1 MITIQL
7 NGEPKEIPENL
18 TLTTLLERL
27 QLPADRVAVERNLE
41 VVPRERWSV
50 TRVEPGDRLE
60 VVHLVGGGAVK
71 WSATAPDGTCP

>member
-18 TLTTLLERL
+18 TLTALLERL
-27 QLPADRVAVERNLE
+27 QLPADRVAVEHNLE
-41 VVPRERWSV
+41 VVPSERWSV

-60 VVHLVGGGAVK
+60 VVHLVGGGAVEVYGNR
-71 WSATAPDGTCP
+71 A